1 MAPASKERKRE
12 PRIIAVDLPDERRAR
27 LRKDKNHHYLLEIGP
42 RRRSGLLGIK
52 RVDRNISIFND
63 EMDPIT
69 LLFSRRF
76 ICR

>member
-1 MAPASKERKRE
+1 MATASKERKRE

-27 LRKDKNHHYLLEIGP
+27 LRKDKNHYLLEIGP
-42 RRRSGLLGIK
+42 RRKSGLLGIK
-52 RVDRNISIFND
+52 KVDRNIPIFND